1 MKRDKNVIFMIVVV
15 LAGVLLM
22 TYCDGGKGE
31 GEVPGSPS
39 INLYYVANREVGII
53 WDVVDNAES
62 YNLYWNNTG
71 GVSTSDN
78 SITNLHSSYVGI
90 IYNHS
95 SLSLFKTYYYM
106 VTAVNTAGE
115 SPPSN
120 ELSVVP
126 VSVPQEYQKII
137 SSDYADMDYFGFS
150 TSMSGENI
158 IVGAPNK
165 DDGGSDS
172 GAAYVFIR
180 YEEEFY
186 WGELKKIT
194 ASDAQAGDEF
204 GTSVAISG
212 DYAIV
217 GAHYQDSGG
226 SDRGAAYIFNKDL
239 GGTENWGE
247 VKKLTA
253 SSAQDLDEFGTS
265 VAISGDYAIVGAQY
279 EDSGGTS
286 SGAAYVFYRDQ
297 GGADNWGQVVKL
309 TASDAEA
316 GDEFGSSVAIDGDYV
331 VSGAIGE
338 DSGGTDRGAAY
349 IFYRNQ
355 GGTDN
360 WGEVLKLT
368 ASDPEDQDAF
378 GGSVAIDGEFV
389 VVGAFYEDGDE
400 KNNRGAAYIY
410 GRNSG
415 GQDVW
420 GQVIKILASDAGDG
434 DNFGFSVAI
443 EGNFVVIAVPYEET
457 EGNTDR
463 GAVYIF

>member
-1 MKRDKNVIFMIVVV
+1 MLR
-15 LAGVLLM
+15 AA
-22 TYCDGGKGE
+22 
-31 GEVPGSPS
+31 
-39 INLYYVANREVGII
+39 VASGPPM
-53 WDVVDNAES
+53 
-62 YNLYWNNTG
+62 
-71 GVSTSDN
+71 
-78 SITNLHSSYVGI
+78 
-90 IYNHS
+90 
-95 SLSLFKTYYYM
+95 SLFEELKRRNVFRVGTAYLLFAWVVIQ
-106 VTAVNTAGE
+106 VTDTVAPALRLEPTAGT
-115 SPPSN
+115 SN
-120 ELSVVP
+120 LIGGS
-126 VSVPQEYQKII
+126 EYNTVTV
-137 SSDYADMDYFGFS
+137 GV
-150 TSMSGENI
+150 
-158 IVGAPNK
+158 VGAAIGGGGDNIYPNR
-165 DDGGSDS
+165 
-172 GAAYVFIR
+172 VM
-180 YEEEFY
+180 
-186 WGELKKIT
+186 
-194 ASDAQAGDEF
+194 
-204 GTSVAISG
+204 
-212 DYAIV
+212 
-217 GAHYQDSGG
+217 
-226 SDRGAAYIFNKDL
+226 
-239 GGTENWGE
+239 
-247 VKKLTA
+247 
-253 SSAQDLDEFGTS
+253 
-265 VAISGDYAIVGAQY
+265 GDYAIVGAQY
-279 EDSGGTS
+279 EDSGGIS